1 MTAAGEDLDSLAA
14 ELARVESELNDA
26 RVIRR
31 HLARNPERFSAEE
44 REAIFERADRLAV
57 QCGELSARLAGSPQP
72 DADAIE
78 KALQDERRRLA
89 RDIHDGPAQTLSNL
103 VLEVEILERLLE
115 RDPERLAAE
124 LREFKA
130 TIRNAVEDMRRY
142 LADLGP
148 VALEKEGLVAAL
160 RQLAAEWEEAAGTAC
175 QLKIAGE
182 ERALPP
188 AVEQA
193 LYWIVT
199 EALSNI
205 RRHAGAG
212 RVAIDVDIRGD
223 SAGIRIRDDG
233 QGFDVSTV
241 AAGGDPPR
249 LGLIGMRERAVAAG
263 GTLEVRSRPGSGTFV
278 EAELPVST

>member
-1 MTAAGEDLDSLAA
+1 MTGAGQDLDSLAA
-14 ELARVESELNDA
+14 ELARVESELSDA
-26 RVIRR
+26 RVIRS

-44 REAIFERADRLAV
+44 REAIFDRVDRLAV
-57 QCGELSARLAGSPQP
+57 RCGELSGRLAGSPQP
-72 DADAIE
+72 GADAIE
-78 KALQDERRRLA
+78 QALREERRRLP

-148 VALEKEGLVAAL
+148 VALEREGLVPAL
-160 RQLAAEWEEAAGTAC
+160 RRLTAEWEEAAGTAC

-182 ERALPP
+182 ERDLPP
-188 AVEQA
+188 AAEQA

-233 QGFDVSTV
+233 RGFDVSTV

-249 LGLIGMRERAVAAG
+249 LGLSGMRERAVAAG
-263 GTLEVRSRPGSGTFV
+263 GTLEVRSRPGAGTFV
-278 EAELPVST
+278 EAELPVNA

>member
-1 MTAAGEDLDSLAA
+1 LSALGEDLDNLAA
-14 ELARVESELNDA
+14 ELASVESELADA

-44 REAIFERADRLAV
+44 REAIFDRADQLAV
-57 QCGELSARLAGSPQP
+57 RRGELSARLGGSPQP
-72 DADAIE
+72 GPGAVE
-78 KALQDERRRLA
+78 EALQAERRRLA

-103 VLEVEILERLLE
+103 VLEVEILERLLD

-124 LREFKA
+124 LAEFKA
-130 TIRNAVEDMRRY
+130 TVRNAVEDMRRY

-148 VALEKEGLVAAL
+148 AALEKEGLVPAL
-160 RQLAAEWEEAAGTAC
+160 RRLTAEWEEEAGTPC
-175 QLKIAGE
+175 QLKVAGE
-182 ERALPP
+182 DRELP
-188 AVEQA
+188 ARIEQA

-199 EALSNI
+199 EALNNI
-205 RRHAGAG
+205 RRHAHAG
-212 RVAIDVDIRGD
+212 RVAVDVDIRGD

-233 QGFDVSTV
+233 QGFDVATAV
-241 AAGGDPPR
+241 AGGDPPR

-278 EAELPVST
+278 EAELPVTG